1 MRKWWFLWVNALWY
15 IYNYIYINIYIY
27 RIIYIYIIR
36 IYIYTYIIFTYIYI
50 YMMWYP
56 LAIKHGKLEVFAE
69 LFSDG
74 SFAENQL

>member
-1 MRKWWFLWVNALWY
+1 
-15 IYNYIYINIYIY
+15 
-27 RIIYIYIIR
+27 
-36 IYIYTYIIFTYIYI
+36 
-50 YMMWYP
+50 MMWYP